1 MLFLRLEI
9 FDCFFAAQR
18 YEHIPFFN
26 QTLIFLYISIVSNV
40 VPIYLSVIV
49 ITIEPWTVTKKH
61 LKFGVQN
68 DGKQKQ
74 MNKTSNKTLAKN
86 DTNSESETVKKEV

>member
-1 MLFLRLEI
+1 M
-9 FDCFFAAQR
+9 
-18 YEHIPFFN
+18 
-26 QTLIFLYISIVSNV
+26 
-40 VPIYLSVIV
+40 SVTA
-49 ITIEPWTVTKKH
+49 ITIEPWTVTKEH

-74 MNKTSNKTLAKN
+74 MNCKSNKTPAKN

>member
-1 MLFLRLEI
+1 M
-9 FDCFFAAQR
+9 
-18 YEHIPFFN
+18 
-26 QTLIFLYISIVSNV
+26 
-40 VPIYLSVIV
+40 SVIA

-86 DTNSESETVKKEV
+86 DTNSESETAKKEVCKSSKCQKMRREREDFIFTCL

>member
-1 MLFLRLEI
+1 M
-9 FDCFFAAQR
+9 
-18 YEHIPFFN
+18 
-26 QTLIFLYISIVSNV
+26 
-40 VPIYLSVIV
+40 SVIA

-74 MNKTSNKTLAKN
+74 MNCKSNKTPQRMTQTLK
-86 DTNSESETVKKEV
+86 VKLSKKKFEKALNVKRREQEDFIFTCL

>member
-1 MLFLRLEI
+1 M
-9 FDCFFAAQR
+9 
-18 YEHIPFFN
+18 
-26 QTLIFLYISIVSNV
+26 
-40 VPIYLSVIV
+40 SVIA

-74 MNKTSNKTLAKN
+74 MN
-86 DTNSESETVKKEV
+86 TVKVTKHQQRMTQTLKVKLSKKKFEKALNVKRREQEDFIFTCL

>member
-1 MLFLRLEI
+1 M
-9 FDCFFAAQR
+9 
-18 YEHIPFFN
+18 
-26 QTLIFLYISIVSNV
+26 
-40 VPIYLSVIV
+40 SVIA

-74 MNKTSNKTLAKN
+74 MNCKSNKTPAKN